1 MNITELTNVV
11 AERTGQRPAQ
21 VRETLDATL
30 YEIGARVAADE
41 EVSLSGFGS
50 FEPRQR
56 AARTA
61 KNPRTGELIEIPAN
75 RALVFRA
82 FTALKTR
89 VRG

>member
-50 FEPRQR
+50 FELRQR

-89 VRG
+89 GRG

>member
-1 MNITELTNVV
+1 MNITELTNAV

-61 KNPRTGELIEIPAN
+61 RNPRTGELVEIPGN